1 MSTLSQAE
9 KIQRGAADAGRY
21 FHHMTEFVGFTPADA
36 QAIRESALV
45 IEKHIPNIVAE
56 FYSNLLRY
64 PPTRK
69 YFVYADGSLNEE
81 YIQKRMH
88 HLTNFWRR
96 TASGVYDDDYARY
109 VDYVGRAHTSH
120 GADPTIYIDERYVI
134 GQVGFMQHAISRAIS
149 AELHEYNPSL
159 ERRATRAWNLLMM
172 VILEVLSR
180 AYRDDRAPEEQTVT
194 YPIDQDSV
202 HGLAVDA
209 YEQGLGLL
217 PPRDFKDVFVAPVA
231 EIPDGTRVLIEI
243 DGVSIG
249 LFHHSGNWYALR
261 NHCLHAG
268 GPVAA
273 GPLQGDTLTCPWHGF
288 QYNVTTG
295 ELLVD
300 PASKLEMYAV
310 VVRDEGVYLS
320 VPEAELA
327 PEAAGAEEPE
337 LRQLAGNEFYARA
350 IARGATGL
358 VFVDGRRVAVYNVDG
373 TFYATD
379 DACTH
384 VGGPLSDGRLDGAT
398 IVCPWH
404 ASCFNVMTGAVTCGP
419 ATEPVPTYTV
429 TIDGDIGRVE

>member
-1 MSTLSQAE
+1 MSTLSQTE
-9 KIQRGAADAGRY
+9 KIQRGAADAGHY
-21 FHHMTEFVGFTPADA
+21 FRHMMGFVGFSPADA

-45 IEKHIPNIVAE
+45 IEKHIPNIVAD

-69 YFVYADGSLNEE
+69 YFIHADGSLNED

-149 AELHEYNPSL
+149 TELHEYNPDL

-172 VILEVLSR
+172 VILEVLAR
-180 AYRDDRAPEEQTVT
+180 AYSDERAPEAQTVT
-194 YPIDQDSV
+194 HSVDRDSV
-202 HGLAVDA
+202 HTLAVDA
-209 YEQGLGLL
+209 YERGLGLL
-217 PPRDFKDVFVAPVA
+217 PPREYREVFVAPVA
-231 EIPDGTRVLIEI
+231 EIPDGTRTLIDI

-249 LFHHSGNWYALR
+249 VFHHNGGWYAVR

-273 GPLQGDTLTCPWHGF
+273 GPLQGNTLTCPWHGF

-310 VVRDEGVYLS
+310 VVRDDRLYVS
-320 VPEAELA
+320 VPEVEQTS
-327 PEAAGAEEPE
+327 ERAGLEEPE
-337 LRQLAGNEFYARA
+337 FRQLAGNEFYTRA
-350 IARGATGL
+350 VAPGETAL
-358 VFVDGRRVAVYNVDG
+358 VFVKGRRVAVYNVAG

-404 ASCFNVMTGAVTCGP
+404 ASCFDVTTGAATCGP
-419 ATEPVPTYTV
+419 ATEPVQTYTV
-429 TIDGDIGRVE
+429 AIDGDIGRVE

>member
-1 MSTLSQAE
+1 MTTLSQAE
-9 KIQRGAADAGRY
+9 KIQRGGADAGHY
-21 FHHMTEFVGFTPADA
+21 FRQMVEFVGFTPSDA

-45 IEKHIPNIVAE
+45 IEKHIPNIVAD

-69 YFVYADGSLNEE
+69 YFIHPDGSLNED
-81 YIQKRMH
+81 YVQKRMH

-120 GADPTIYIDERYVI
+120 GADPTIYIEERYVI
-134 GQVGFMQHAISRAIS
+134 GQVGFMQHAISKAIS
-149 AELHEYNPSL
+149 AELHEYNPDL
-159 ERRATRAWNLLMM
+159 ERRAIRAWNLLMM
-172 VILEVLSR
+172 VILEVLAR
-180 AYRDDRAPEEQTVT
+180 AYSDERMPEEQTVAHSV
-194 YPIDQDSV
+194 DRDSV

-217 PPRDFKDVFVAPVA
+217 PPRDYKEVFVAPA
-231 EIPDGTRVLIEI
+231 TEIPDGTRTLIDI

-249 LFHHSGNWYALR
+249 VFHHDGTWYALR

-273 GPLQGDTLTCPWHGF
+273 GPLQGNTLTCPWHGF

-300 PASKLEMYAV
+300 PASKLEMYMV
-310 VVRDEGVYLS
+310 VVRDDNVYVS
-320 VPEAELA
+320 VPEVEPA
-327 PEAAGAEEPE
+327 PDVAGVEEPE
-337 LRQLAGNEFYARA
+337 FRQLAGNEFYTHAVA
-350 IARGATGL
+350 PGETGL
-358 VFVDGRRVAVYNVDG
+358 VFVNGRRVAVYNVDG

-384 VGGPLSDGRLDGAT
+384 VGGPLSDGRLDDAT

-419 ATEPVPTYTV
+419 ATEPVETYTI